1 MNVLFSKIKAKGGMA
16 KSEYEKR
23 TVFNNT
29 VKFLSMFSPLY
40 SNHLRCM
47 DALATLCNSSKI
59 DLLAGSLKQ

>member
-1 MNVLFSKIKAKGGMA
+1 MA

-40 SNHLRCM
+40 SNHIRCM

-59 DLLAGSLKQ
+59 DLLAGSLKL